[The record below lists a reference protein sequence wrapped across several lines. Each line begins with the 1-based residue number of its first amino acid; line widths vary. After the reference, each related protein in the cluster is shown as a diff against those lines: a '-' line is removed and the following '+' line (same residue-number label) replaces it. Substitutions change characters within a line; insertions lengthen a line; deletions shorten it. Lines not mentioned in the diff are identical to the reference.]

1 MDRATIQC
9 PTVGMVTGVEY
20 PVPRVNGTADQFRG
34 AGGRMLL
41 PAGGLAVWGRWSR
54 LTGSGVPAAAPLII
68 PSQIGE
74 GRLEAGV
81 IRSQANKSRAIP
93 GTRSLFGAGGF
104 LSFMEG
110 RLEVSRWTCRASPEA
125 FIPCD

>member
-54 LTGSGVPAAAPLII
+54 LTGSGVPAVAPLII
-68 PSQIGE
+68 PSPIGE

-81 IRSQANKSRAIP
+81 IRSKANRA
-93 GTRSLFGAGGF
+93 GRSLGHDHCAAPAASSPSWKGA
-104 LSFMEG
+104 LAVLAE
-110 RLEVSRWTCRASPEA
+110 
-125 FIPCD
+125 I